1 MLIYN
6 KFSTKSV
13 LNKAKSRY
21 YLNKEEEEGSEQGDL
36 LDEIEK
42 HYEEFDE
49 DLKAKLPLKRIWT
62 LVEEEQD

>member
-1 MLIYN
+1 MV
-6 KFSTKSV
+6 T
-13 LNKAKSRY
+13 
-21 YLNKEEEEGSEQGDL
+21 
-36 LDEIEK
+36 K